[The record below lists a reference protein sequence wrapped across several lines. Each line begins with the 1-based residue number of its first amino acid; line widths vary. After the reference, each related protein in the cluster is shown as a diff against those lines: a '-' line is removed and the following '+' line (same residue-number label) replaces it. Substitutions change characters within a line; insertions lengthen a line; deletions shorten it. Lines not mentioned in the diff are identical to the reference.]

1 MTKNR
6 IFILF
11 TFLALCSISGCSR
24 HTTEHVKVVM
34 KKYEFEPA
42 VIKVKSGDTV
52 ELELSTVDVQHGFDI
67 PQLGIH
73 VPVPKG
79 KSTVFSFKAPDKG
92 EYQIKCGVICGPHH
106 DDMQAKLVVE

>member
-6 IFILF
+6 IFIFFSLF
-11 TFLALCSISGCSR
+11 ALCLISGCSR
-24 HTTEHVKVVM
+24 HTTEHIKVTM
-34 KKYEFEPA
+34 KKYEFQPA
-42 VIKVKSGDTV
+42 VITVKSGDTV
-52 ELELSTVDVQHGFDI
+52 DLELSTLDVQHGFDI

-79 KSTVFSFKAPDKG
+79 QTTIFSFKAPDKG
-92 EYQIKCGVICGPHH
+92 EYPIKCGVICGPHH